1 MLGLG
6 MVPAA
11 ATTPAPD
18 FDHHVVVIGTG
29 GLRWTDV
36 DQTPAIANFAA
47 VSAVGNLVVRN
58 VRSST
63 CPADGWIAFS
73 AGRRAGDA
81 INGAGGP
88 CRYLQNPANTN
99 PVLGQPTVDAVAPDW
114 QVFSDAVASQS
125 YDATLGS
132 FGQAMAQSGVSVA
145 GVGPGAAIALARPDG
160 QVTGDFYPRPA
171 GAVEFAAQINAAVTQ
186 HTAPDRLTVVDIG
199 ALRIPNTAD
208 LSDPTAA
215 ATLSQI
221 DARFETTLR
230 AIYAQDPGLTHTT
243 VMLASLADPVGAPR
257 LSILAMAGQ
266 QVNGNF
272 LTSPSTKQTGFNQST
287 DLPTTVFSLLG
298 VSDQVNRATFV
309 GSVVAPEFVG
319 GTATDRIDSLI
330 DAEDHTLAT
339 RPLVEKFF
347 LFYCIINILLFL
359 AVAYIFSG
367 HFLRRVTRY
376 GTWIA
381 KNSRALIVGCQVA
394 GIAIASIPVATLLA
408 NLVPWWRTGAPALT
422 LAGLSL
428 AIIAAIT
435 ALALAPMWRGWRFGP
450 IAIVAGITAVVLAV
464 DIATGATMQISALMG
479 VQPMVGGR
487 FYGFNNQA
495 FALLA
500 TSTLLLAGALAN
512 GLVARGRRKLA
523 ALVVVVVGAATTLL
537 DGSPTL
543 GADFGGPPA
552 LVPAFALLALWAAG
566 VKLNVKK
573 VLGVLA
579 FGVVVVSSFALF
591 DWLRPEDQRT
601 HLGRLI
607 DTILD
612 GGLLNVIGRKLG
624 ANLNTFT
631 NPLSLVAIT
640 AILLLVIVMGRPV
653 RLAAKDTNALA
664 PYHWLTNGVPLKQIA
679 TDTPM
684 FLPTTYAVY
693 VALLLGTLVNDSG
706 VVVAAIGLS
715 MLVPLLIATYAR
727 WILGITRGLR
737 PSVPEPAAPE
747 PAVPT
752 KTH

>member
-1 MLGLG
+1 MRSHR
-6 MVPAA
+6 
-11 ATTPAPD
+11 
-18 FDHHVVVIGTG
+18 FR
-29 GLRWTDV
+29 LRLCWPT
-36 DQTPAIANFAA
+36 
-47 VSAVGNLVVRN
+47 
-58 VRSST
+58 
-63 CPADGWIAFS
+63 W
-73 AGRRAGDA
+73 
-81 INGAGGP
+81 
-88 CRYLQNPANTN
+88 CR
-99 PVLGQPTVDAVAPDW
+99 G
-114 QVFSDAVASQS
+114 
-125 YDATLGS
+125 
-132 FGQAMAQSGVSVA
+132 
-145 GVGPGAAIALARPDG
+145 
-160 QVTGDFYPRPA
+160 
-171 GAVEFAAQINAAVTQ
+171 
-186 HTAPDRLTVVDIG
+186 
-199 ALRIPNTAD
+199 
-208 LSDPTAA
+208 
-215 ATLSQI
+215 
-221 DARFETTLR
+221 
-230 AIYAQDPGLTHTT
+230 
-243 VMLASLADPVGAPR
+243 
-257 LSILAMAGQ
+257 
-266 QVNGNF
+266 
-272 LTSPSTKQTGFNQST
+272 
-287 DLPTTVFSLLG
+287 
-298 VSDQVNRATFV
+298 
-309 GSVVAPEFVG
+309 
-319 GTATDRIDSLI
+319 
-330 DAEDHTLAT
+330 
-339 RPLVEKFF
+339 
-347 LFYCIINILLFL
+347 
-359 AVAYIFSG
+359 
-367 HFLRRVTRY
+367 
-376 GTWIA
+376 
-381 KNSRALIVGCQVA
+381 
-394 GIAIASIPVATLLA
+394 
-408 NLVPWWRTGAPALT
+408 WRTGAPALT